1 MSRRRDRDPSPPPT
15 LTELLRQWARSTT
28 ALQEQQGQ
36 LVERLSAAHITRDRL
51 QPPTYDGSSSWEVFE
66 RQFTGAADVNG
77 WPLAERGCRL
87 LQVLR
92 GQAADVVLSL
102 PPEAYDDFP
111 SLRARLS
118 SHFGSARKGA
128 LAEAELE
135 RRCQNPGESLT
146 DFAHAVRVLSRAAY
160 STWPEV
166 AIEAT
171 ARKAFINGLA
181 DPGLQREVRL
191 RQTTS
196 LNDALAAAV
205 FISSVDSAAPSAK
218 RARVAR
224 ATTDD
229 VVDEPAAGPS
239 TSCSPQ
245 PFSVV
250 EALNALRAV
259 LQRPEPSRAAGSSG
273 RPPPLPAGLG
283 KRAVAAA
290 KGKPTAI
297 VRSAHVSHT
306 PRPSG
311 PATSSSSSSGLLPPP
326 RLLPRVSWHVDGLV
340 SGKPCRFVIDQG
352 ACLTVLKRGILP
364 EDTEASTAVCLRNAH
379 AAAPLGKLFGPRRV
393 TLSLQRATVPVF
405 VYEADIN
412 DDCLL
417 GGDFIAA
424 HVRTLDIDNDVMR
437 LRVGDEAVQLTR
449 QTAQPSAKELSFRVE
464 TVSRAVLQPGVSTLL
479 PVTVRRCALWHPP
492 GEQFLGGLTGPG
504 GGEPGQART
513 GYCEP
518 ARTRARPTDPGVA
531 GLATPPRREGCEW
544 EVLAPLT
551 VEEGA
556 TEESW
561 TAVRSVVAELRPV
574 QAARE
579 RAGVL
584 VGTDLVVAPSNDLCV
599 RVDNTS
605 RRTVTLAEAACIGRL
620 VLTTALPV
628 NELRATPGELPEAL
642 EDLIKR
648 SSAGLTAGEGEED
661 AEAPTPAQL
670 RVAKRADP
678 DIAPLLDALR
688 DNRDL
693 PADTLSACSAKTKG
707 LWLQR
712 ASLHFVDGVLCRK
725 FQDAYGR
732 RTLNQV
738 VLPRGL
744 IPRILEMFHDRPGA
758 GGHLGHNKTVA
769 RIRAHY
775 YWVGLV
781 QEAAPR
787 LPRSEYPSWL
797 FHRLEELHDD
807 VRERADTVSW
817 CMKERYD
824 LRAKRPNIQAGDRVW
839 LYDPRRRVGF
849 ATKLGSW
856 WTGPYVVLA
865 AINDVC
871 FRIRKLDQPRARPRV
886 VHADRITPL
895 VSMSRRAGS
904 R

>member
-1 MSRRRDRDPSPPPT
+1 MSLKKTFSVCDTKWDTSGAVMSRRRDRDPSPPPT

-77 WPLAERGCRL
+77 WPLAERGRRL

-181 DPGLQREVRL
+181 DPGLQRE
-191 RQTTS
+191 
-196 LNDALAAAV
+196 
-205 FISSVDSAAPSAK
+205 

-224 ATTDD
+224 ATMDD

-245 PFSVV
+245 PSSVV

-273 RPPPLPAGLG
+273 RG
-283 KRAVAAA
+283 R
-290 KGKPTAI
+290 
-297 VRSAHVSHT
+297 
-306 PRPSG
+306 RPSSSG
-311 PATSSSSSSGLLPPP
+311 PATSSSSSSGGLLLPP

-579 RAGVL
+579 RTGVL

-648 SSAGLTAGEGEED
+648 SSAGLTAGEGEE
-661 AEAPTPAQL
+661 L
-670 RVAKRADP
+670 RVAQRADP

-781 QEAAPR
+781 QEVPLVMLSLRVSPHSTTGVSPAMVLFGRDLNLPPVLARGPVPLQAAPR

-817 CMKERYD
+817 RMKERYD